1 VIDKEEVRKI
11 HEPKKSD
18 RTEMANANVTRRSL
32 SRSNSRSS
40 SPPSRSRSREISE
53 SKRSHSRDRR
63 SDVEQKRYERR
74 HREDHSRG
82 RKSYHS
88 RERSSSRSDS
98 DARNRDDRRDEMSPK
113 QDERRRGRKRSRTR
127 KEEEEENRPLDG
139 QAQTYPKKKKE
150 YKATSSYIG
159 DDEFEDIL
167 ERGWFYVDSN
177 NDKQGPFTTKEMK
190 EWFVA
195 GFFNS
200 ELLVKRVSDPNFQKI
215 SEREEFKQLERKPSI
230 QTYAPTN
237 TFESHIEPES
247 SQNPYYQDFPAFY
260 DPSYEPDPASQ
271 DTQNEDPTNYVQ
283 AAFFT
288 TLKGRF
294 SAGDQASHWKKK
306 GLPTDKDG
314 RMLSHYFDVEAYQ
327 EQMRNCG
334 PPKKKKVTKNMIK
347 YYKKR
352 KEDRKRRRALML

>member
-1 VIDKEEVRKI
+1 MLKNE
-11 HEPKKSD
+11 KKRSSAE
-18 RTEMANANVTRRSL
+18 RRYRERRSKEK
-32 SRSNSRSS
+32 
-40 SPPSRSRSREISE
+40 RSRS
-53 SKRSHSRDRR
+53 
-63 SDVEQKRYERR
+63 
-74 HREDHSRG
+74 HSRG
-82 RKSYHS
+82 RKQ
-88 RERSSSRSDS
+88 RNRDRSSSRSY
-98 DARNRDDRRDEMSPK
+98 RDDRREDISPNSS
-113 QDERRRGRKRSRTR
+113 QDEGRRGRKRSRTR
-127 KEEEEENRPLDG
+127 HEEEENRPLDG
-139 QAQTYPKKKKE
+139 QPQNYPKKKKE
-150 YKATSSYIG
+150 YKATSSYVG

-200 ELLVKRVSDPNFQKI
+200 ELLVKRVSDPQFQKI
-215 SEREEFKQLERKPSI
+215 SEREEFKQLERKPSV

-237 TFESHIEPES
+237 TFESHVEAES
-247 SQNPYYQDFPAFY
+247 AQNPYYQDFPAFY
-260 DPSYEPDPASQ
+260 DPSYDQEPMPPDAQSDDPS
-271 DTQNEDPTNYVQ
+271 NYVQ
-283 AAFFT
+283 SAFFT